1 MITSAKFVDSWH
13 FYVTWVISLR
23 LPKTLRNH
31 NTASSLAT
39 VLLSYLNFFSFLKI
53 LTLFRM
59 GFLEAALGTKGS
71 ESPPLHE
78 NFHTCP
84 EIMKL
89 GTVILYLKTIQKI
102 YQSMTHLLSSGD
114 ISTFFR
120 KSTNFAISRNTDIY
134 CILIYNF

>member
-1 MITSAKFVDSWH
+1 
-13 FYVTWVISLR
+13 
-23 LPKTLRNH
+23 
-31 NTASSLAT
+31 
-39 VLLSYLNFFSFLKI
+39 
-53 LTLFRM
+53 M

-89 GTVILYLKTIQKI
+89 GTVIPYLKTIQKI
-102 YQSMTHLLSSGD
+102 YQSMTHPLSSGD

-134 CILIYNF
+134 CILIYNL